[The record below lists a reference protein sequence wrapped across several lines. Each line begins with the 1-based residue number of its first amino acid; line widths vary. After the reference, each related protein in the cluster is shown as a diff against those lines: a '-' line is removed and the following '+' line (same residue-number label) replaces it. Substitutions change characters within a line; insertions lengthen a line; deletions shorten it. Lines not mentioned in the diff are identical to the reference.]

1 MTKYR
6 NSNAPASTSTYN
18 RTTIET
24 PTENI
29 YEALSIIAKRS
40 NQINLD
46 IRKELHEKLDEFATH
61 NDSLEEIFE
70 NKEQIEVSK
79 FYERLPKPHAIAI
92 EEWLNEKYLPPKHG
106 GQQRINHECS
116 ERKKILL
123 GISGGIAAYKTPL
136 IVRLL
141 MSQGVEVKIV
151 MTPAAKDF
159 VTPLTLSTLSNHPVY
174 STFTEQFHDNPVWN
188 DHVELGKW
196 ADLFLI
202 APATSNTL
210 SAMVHA
216 KCNNLLIATYLS
228 CNCTVYIAPAMD
240 LDMYEHPA
248 NQQNIKE
255 LNRIG
260 KKVLPVGEG
269 FLASGLHG
277 KGRMLEPEEI
287 ISHITEDLK
296 SVLPLYGKKVLI
308 TAGPTYEPIDP
319 VRFIGNHSSGK
330 MGFALAE
337 EARQL
342 GAHVT
347 LISGPCVLEASPE
360 IDRYNIST
368 AEEMYQLAL
377 DHFTESDIV
386 IAAAA
391 VADFKPLYA
400 GDQKI
405 KKESEIQ
412 SIQLENPGCFV

>member
-1 MTKYR
+1 M
-6 NSNAPASTSTYN
+6 SV
-18 RTTIET
+18 
-24 PTENI
+24 
-29 YEALSIIAKRS
+29 LS
-40 NQINLD
+40 
-46 IRKELHEKLDEFATH
+46 
-61 NDSLEEIFE
+61 
-70 NKEQIEVSK
+70 
-79 FYERLPKPHAIAI
+79 
-92 EEWLNEKYLPPKHG
+92 G
-106 GQQRINHECS
+106 
-116 ERKKILL
+116 KKILL
-123 GISGGIAAYKTPL
+123 GISGGIAAYKSPL

-141 MSQGVEVKIV
+141 KSLGAEVKIV
-151 MTPAAKDF
+151 MTPSAKDF

-174 STFTEQFHDNPVWN
+174 STFTEELYDNPVWN
-188 DHVELGKW
+188 DHVALGKW
-196 ADLFLI
+196 ADLLLI

-228 CNCTVYIAPAMD
+228 CTCPVYIAPAMD
-240 LDMYEHPA
+240 LDMYAHPA
-248 NQQNIKE
+248 NQQNLKE

-269 FLASGLHG
+269 FLASGLDG

-287 ISHITEDLK
+287 IQHISEDLE
-296 SVLPLYGKKVLI
+296 SGLPLYGKKVLI

-347 LISGPCVLEASPE
+347 LISGPTVLVASPD
-360 IDRYNIST
+360 IDRHNVLT
-368 AEEMYQLAL
+368 AQEMYAIAL
-377 DHFTESDIV
+377 EYFAETDIA

-391 VADFKPLYA
+391 VADFKPLNV

-405 KKESEIQ
+405 KKESGFQ
-412 SIQLENPGCFV
+412 SIELEKTLDILAEMGKRKQKQFLLGFALETEDEISNAIKKIKSKNLDAIVLNSLNEHGAGFSVDSNKVTYIDQNETIIPFELKSKILVAKDIFSQILTQNA

>member
-1 MTKYR
+1 M
-6 NSNAPASTSTYN
+6 SV
-18 RTTIET
+18 
-24 PTENI
+24 
-29 YEALSIIAKRS
+29 LS
-40 NQINLD
+40 
-46 IRKELHEKLDEFATH
+46 
-61 NDSLEEIFE
+61 
-70 NKEQIEVSK
+70 
-79 FYERLPKPHAIAI
+79 
-92 EEWLNEKYLPPKHG
+92 G
-106 GQQRINHECS
+106 
-116 ERKKILL
+116 KKILL

-141 MSQGVEVKIV
+141 KSQGAEVKIV
-151 MTPAAKDF
+151 MTPSSKDF

-174 STFTEQFHDNPVWN
+174 STFTEEMHDNPVWN
-188 DHVELGKW
+188 DHVALGKW

-228 CNCTVYIAPAMD
+228 CTCPVYIAPAMD
-240 LDMYEHPA
+240 LDMYAHPA
-248 NQQNIKE
+248 NQQNLAE

-287 ISHITEDLK
+287 ISYISEELK
-296 SVLPLYGKKVLI
+296 SGLPLYGKKVLI

-347 LISGPCVLEASPE
+347 LISGPTVLDASPD
-360 IDRYNIST
+360 IDRHNVLT
-368 AEEMYQLAL
+368 AEEMFAHAL
-377 DHFTESDIV
+377 DHFAETDIA

-391 VADFKPLYA
+391 VADFKPRNV

-405 KKESEIQ
+405 KKENGIQ
-412 SIQLENPGCFV
+412 SIELDKTPDVLAKMGEIKNKQFLLGFALETENEISNAIKKIKSKNLDAIVLNSLNEPGAGFSVDSNKVTYIDRNETIIPFELKSKILVAKDIFSQILTQNA

>member
-1 MTKYR
+1 M
-6 NSNAPASTSTYN
+6 SV
-18 RTTIET
+18 
-24 PTENI
+24 
-29 YEALSIIAKRS
+29 LS
-40 NQINLD
+40 
-46 IRKELHEKLDEFATH
+46 
-61 NDSLEEIFE
+61 
-70 NKEQIEVSK
+70 
-79 FYERLPKPHAIAI
+79 
-92 EEWLNEKYLPPKHG
+92 G
-106 GQQRINHECS
+106 
-116 ERKKILL
+116 KKILL
-123 GISGGIAAYKTPL
+123 GISGGIAAYKSPL

-141 MSQGVEVKIV
+141 KSLGAEVKIV
-151 MTPAAKDF
+151 MTPSAKDF

-174 STFTEQFHDNPVWN
+174 STFTEELYNNPVWN
-188 DHVELGKW
+188 DHVALGKW
-196 ADLFLI
+196 ADLLLI

-228 CNCTVYIAPAMD
+228 CTCPVYIAPAMD
-240 LDMYEHPA
+240 LDMYAHPA
-248 NQQNIKE
+248 NQQNLKE

-260 KKVLPVGEG
+260 NKVLPVGEG

-287 ISHITEDLK
+287 ILHISEDLE
-296 SVLPLYGKKVLI
+296 SGLPLYGKKVLI

-347 LISGPCVLEASPE
+347 LISGPTVLEASPD
-360 IDRYNIST
+360 IDRHNVLT
-368 AEEMYQLAL
+368 AQEMYAIAL
-377 DHFTESDIV
+377 EYFAETDIA

-391 VADFKPLYA
+391 VADFKPLNV

-405 KKESEIQ
+405 KKESGFQ
-412 SIQLENPGCFV
+412 SIELEKTLDILAEMGKRKQKQFLLGFALETEDEISNAIKKIKSKNLDAIVLNSLNEHGAGFSVDSNKVTYIDQNETIIPFELKSKILVAKDIFSQILTQNA